1 MSKAED
7 WELLEAW
14 RGGDE
19 RSGAELVRRYVGL
32 LTRFFHNKVRNPEV
46 VADLVSDTM
55 IACTQG
61 KDRVEDESAFRSYVF
76 AAAMNQL
83 RRHYRKSVKRKREL
97 DDFSDVFVG
106 DDSSNRSMTSMVSQR
121 QETQLLVRGLRRL
134 SLDQQIV
141 LELAFLEGL
150 EGQEIGEL
158 LGISKF
164 TVYTRLRRGKARLAQ
179 IVEELAANPA
189 EAESTI
195 MGLQTWA
202 VKVRQELDGQR

>member
-7 WELLEAW
+7 WELLDAW

-32 LTRFFHNKVRNPEV
+32 LTRFFHNKVRNSDD

-55 IACTQG
+55 LACTQG
-61 KDRVEDESAFRSYVF
+61 RDRVDDAGAFRSYVF

-106 DDSSNRSMTSMVSQR
+106 EDSTSQSMTSMVSRQ
-121 QETQLLVRGLRRL
+121 QETVLLVRGLRRL

-150 EGQEIGEL
+150 EGAEIGEL

-164 TVYTRLRRGKARLAQ
+164 TVYTRIRRGKARLAQ
-179 IVEELAANPA
+179 IVEELA
-189 EAESTI
+189 ESPEQAQSTV

-202 VKVRQELDGQR
+202 VKVRQELDGQQ